1 MSAETT
7 SSTTSKKM
15 LSNSVWGVISNIV
28 QNVLLSVF
36 FVMMVRSYSK
46 IDFANYIIANTVY
59 SFILGF
65 SSLGLGYWFI
75 REVLTSS
82 DKKQLVQQFFKMQLI
97 IGVVFYLLN
106 TLICCLLYSDPIIQK
121 LSAIIGINIIFDNVI
136 YVVKYLNIAEQQQKK
151 SSILLMVE
159 ALLKCGIGVILFFTP
174 INLLLLVVILI
185 GLRFFTLNLFIKYG
199 STDILSLKDI
209 IRTPISFQHFKTI
222 IGANWSFVII
232 GSLSIINWRIGNIIV
247 SKFLSLADVSNYE
260 VSFKLLS
267 LAYILP
273 VIVSSAILP
282 VLINKHKSSFVDLQQ
297 FYKAAFI
304 LFAVFGLLSFTFVQS
319 FSDFFVPLLFGE
331 NYADTAQY
339 CTEMFLVMLVFPTVL
354 IQANVLIT
362 IKLEKIDM
370 VCNLVGLLV
379 NVLLCLI
386 GLYFYKNLSVVNY
399 AIFISFIVFHII
411 QDAVLIRNKITNIQH
426 VVLFYLISIV
436 LIAGFFIPIPYCN
449 VLVHFVVYWIVV
461 GLLLWIFSRNYIR
474 HFFK

>member
-1 MSAETT
+1 
-7 SSTTSKKM
+7 M

-46 IDFANYIIANTVY
+46 LDFADYIIANTVY

-75 REVLTSS
+75 REVLTST
-82 DKKQLVQQFFKMQLI
+82 DKKRLVQQFFKMQLI

-106 TLICCLLYSDPIIQK
+106 TLICCLLYADPIIQK
-121 LSAIIGINIIFDNVI
+121 LSAIIGINIIFDNII
-136 YVVKYLNIAEQQQKK
+136 YVIKYLNIAEQQQKK

-174 INLLLLVVILI
+174 INLILLVLLLI

-199 STDILSLKDI
+199 SAEALSLKEI
-209 IRTPISFQHFKTI
+209 IKTPISFQHFKTI

-232 GSLSIINWRIGNIIV
+232 GSLSIVNWRIGNIIV

-282 VLINKHKSSFVDLQQ
+282 VLINKHKTHWLDLQQ

-304 LFAVFGLLSFTFVQS
+304 LFALFGLLSFTFVQS
-319 FSDFFVPLLFGE
+319 FSNFFVPLLFGE
-331 NYADTAQY
+331 HYTDTVQY
-339 CTEMFLVMLVFPTVL
+339 CNEMFLVMLVFPTVL

-370 VCNLVGLLV
+370 ICNLVGLLT
-379 NVLLCLI
+379 NVVLCI
-386 GLYFYKNLSVVNY
+386 VGLYFYKNLSVINY

-411 QDAVLIRNKITNIQH
+411 QDIVLVKNKITNFKH
-426 VVLFYLISIV
+426 VLLFYIISIA
-436 LIAGFFIPIPYCN
+436 LILGFFTTATYCN
-449 VLVHFVVYWIVV
+449 PLLHFILYWMIVAMLVWFFCRKEI
-461 GLLLWIFSRNYIR
+461 L

>member
-1 MSAETT
+1 
-7 SSTTSKKM
+7 
-15 LSNSVWGVISNIV
+15 
-28 QNVLLSVF
+28 
-36 FVMMVRSYSK
+36 
-46 IDFANYIIANTVY
+46 
-59 SFILGF
+59 
-65 SSLGLGYWFI
+65 
-75 REVLTSS
+75 
-82 DKKQLVQQFFKMQLI
+82 
-97 IGVVFYLLN
+97 
-106 TLICCLLYSDPIIQK
+106 
-121 LSAIIGINIIFDNVI
+121 
-136 YVVKYLNIAEQQQKK
+136 
-151 SSILLMVE
+151 
-159 ALLKCGIGVILFFTP
+159 
-174 INLLLLVVILI
+174 
-185 GLRFFTLNLFIKYG
+185 
-199 STDILSLKDI
+199 
-209 IRTPISFQHFKTI
+209 
-222 IGANWSFVII
+222 
-232 GSLSIINWRIGNIIV
+232 
-247 SKFLSLADVSNYE
+247 
-260 VSFKLLS
+260 
-267 LAYILP
+267 
-273 VIVSSAILP
+273 
-282 VLINKHKSSFVDLQQ
+282 VDLQQ

-436 LIAGFFIPIPYCN
+436 LIVGFFIPIPYCN
-449 VLVHFVVYWIVV
+449 VLMHFVVYWIVV